1 MKLWEIIAIAVGLAM
16 DAFAVSICKGLTM
29 PKLKYSRALIIAVF
43 FGGAQALMPLIGWL
57 LGRSFES
64 YITNIDHWIAFAL
77 LAFLGGKMILEAL
90 KPEEEEECACGD
102 KLDFKELTVMAI
114 ATSIDA
120 LAIGITFAF
129 FKVNISLSVSLI
141 GVITFVICFIGVIIG
156 HIFGAKFKNKAEIF
170 GGAVLVLLGIKILLE
185 HLGVISF

>member
-29 PKLKYSRALIIAVF
+29 PKLKYSRALIIAIF
-43 FGGAQALMPLIGWL
+43 FGGAQALMPLLGWL

-77 LAFLGGKMILEAL
+77 LVFLGGKMIFEAL
-90 KPEEEEECACGD
+90 KHEEEEECSCGD

-170 GGAVLVLLGIKILLE
+170 GGSVLVLLGIKILLE

>member
-29 PKLKYSRALIIAVF
+29 PKLKYSRALIIAIF
-43 FGGAQALMPLIGWL
+43 FGGAQALMPLLGWL

-77 LAFLGGKMILEAL
+77 LVFLGGKMIFEAL
-90 KPEEEEECACGD
+90 KHEEEEECACGD

-120 LAIGITFAF
+120 LAIGITFA
-129 FKVNISLSVSLI
+129 LPLI
-141 GVITFVICFIGVIIG
+141 QRASIQCILIKLFTIRVC
-156 HIFGAKFKNKAEIF
+156 
-170 GGAVLVLLGIKILLE
+170 LVM
-185 HLGVISF
+185 